1 MKRRTFI
8 KTTAKATA
16 VVSAASFL
24 HVTARSQSRVVG
36 ANERIRV
43 GLIGCGGRGMGV
55 AKEIAK
61 ASNVEYVSVAD
72 VYPKNLDRAKEW
84 AGQGAMATKDFRRML
99 EMKDLDAV
107 HVATPDHWHAIP
119 AVMAADAGK
128 HLYLE
133 KPIGHT
139 IRENQAIVKAVKKAG
154 IVAQVGTQHRSAPH
168 WPIVKD
174 LIQNGHIGEV
184 KYVKV

>member
-1 MKRRTFI
+1 
-8 KTTAKATA
+8 
-16 VVSAASFL
+16 
-24 HVTARSQSRVVG
+24 
-36 ANERIRV
+36 
-43 GLIGCGGRGMGV
+43 MGV

-61 ASNVEYVSVAD
+61 ARNVEYVSVAD

-84 AGQGAMATKDFRRML
+84 AGQGTKATKDFRRML

-107 HVATPDHWHAIP
+107 HIATPDHWHAIP
-119 AVMAADAGK
+119 AVMAAEAGK

-154 IVAQVGTQHRSAPH
+154 IVAQVGTQ
-168 WPIVKD
+168 
-174 LIQNGHIGEV
+174 QQ
-184 KYVKV
+184 